1 MLKELLDDNATPDG
15 SSGSPLDHDIVL
27 ILEFNLES
35 MVLAQLVVTPYD
47 QELLDDNA
55 RPVKYTVP

>member
-1 MLKELLDDNATPDG
+1 MMTELLDDNATPDG
-15 SSGSPLDHDIVL
+15 SSGFPLDHSIAFIVEL
-27 ILEFNLES
+27 NLES

-55 RPVKYTVP
+55 RPVKYTAP